1 MAASLHVP
9 LGCLQGT
16 GHAQLQGTMRR
27 TLNALGLVARAHK
40 LVDTN
45 SAVTSS
51 RGWRSIAGDEDLV
64 DGMQHHWTTEGHV
77 TLNNCVIKGPED
89 VGEHGARLY
98 HPRGKQSDKAAGCAE
113 TQKRTYG
120 IESKLICPL
129 LRLVQHVRQ
138 QRVEILPSCGG
149 SRGIHRGERYDM
161 V

>member
-16 GHAQLQGTMRR
+16 GHAQPQGTMRR

-51 RGWRSIAGDEDLV
+51 RGCSSIAGDEDLV

-98 HPRGKQSDKAAGCAE
+98 HSRGKQSDKAAGCAE
-113 TQKRTYG
+113 TLHSSAEGKASHPTR
-120 IESKLICPL
+120 L
-129 LRLVQHVRQ
+129 LA
-138 QRVEILPSCGG
+138 GG
-149 SRGIHRGERYDM
+149 SQPSSAITNQFSMPSDKQSRSK
-161 V
+161 